1 MAPAILREVF
11 ESVVDQAEHFFDDV
25 YEFNI
30 EDLQGCLHQH

>member
-11 ESVVDQAEHFFDDV
+11 KSVVEHFFDDV